1 MTSKVETQKQ
11 DVLII
16 GGGPVGL
23 SCAYYLLKSGRQ
35 VTVLDAKEIGKGSG
49 SGNAGHIVPS
59 HIIPLAA
66 PGVVTSAL
74 KWMLDPEHSPFG
86 MKVSLNPN
94 YLSWLLKFVLAC
106 SEGNVQRNI
115 KPLNDLGQLSAKN
128 FARIVSEEKF
138 DCSYQ
143 EKGLL
148 FLYKTEKAFHDGQH
162 EGEFMQK
169 HGIPVSVYDKIKV
182 HEVEPAA
189 LDDVIGGVHF
199 TGDAHLNPAVFL
211 RLLRERVRAMG
222 AELLENTSV
231 TGFETANGKIT
242 KVKTSAGDFEA
253 EQVILAAGALTP
265 SVAKDL
271 KLNIPIQPARG
282 YSLTMSA
289 TKTMPSHALI
299 LGERRI
305 AVSPVDGLLR
315 FTGRLEVGNYSM
327 EPNPIWIQRIE
338 NSAREYLRLDEILDV
353 KETWAGLRPTTPDG
367 VPIIGKS
374 PNHDNLFLATGHAML
389 GLSLGL
395 GTGQVVAELLNG
407 QEPAVSLSAMR
418 LERF

>member
-1 MTSKVETQKQ
+1 MTTKS
-11 DVLII
+11 DVLIV

-23 SCAYYLLKSGRQ
+23 SCAYYLMKSGRK
-35 VTVLDAKEIGKGSG
+35 VTILDAKEIGKGSG

-66 PGVVTSAL
+66 PGVVTSTL
-74 KWMLDPEHSPFG
+74 KWMLDPMHSPFG
-86 MKVSLNPN
+86 MKVSLDPN

-106 SEGNVQRNI
+106 NEANVQRSIN
-115 KPLNDLGQLSAKN
+115 PLNDLGQLSAKN
-128 FARIVSEEKF
+128 FAQMIAEEKF

-148 FLYKTEKAFHDGQH
+148 FLYKTEEAFNGGKH

-169 HGIPVSVYDKIKV
+169 YGIPVSVYDKTKI

-211 RLLRERVRAMG
+211 KLLSDRVRALG
-222 AELLENTSV
+222 AEMFENTPV
-231 TGFETANGKIT
+231 TGFESAEGKVRV
-242 KVKTSAGDFEA
+242 VKTSRGEFEA

-265 SVAKDL
+265 SMARDL

-282 YSLTMSA
+282 YSMTMSA
-289 TKTMPSHALI
+289 TKQMPSHALI

-305 AVSPVDGLLR
+305 AVSPMGDILR

-327 EPNPIWIQRIE
+327 TPNPIWIQRIE
-338 NSAREYLRLDEILDV
+338 NSAREYLRLDEKLDI

-367 VPIIGKS
+367 VPIIGRS
-374 PNHDNLFLATGHAML
+374 PRHSNLVLAAGHAML
-389 GLSLGL
+389 GLSLGP
-395 GTGQVVAELLNG
+395 GTGQVVAELING
-407 QEPAVSLSAMR
+407 KETAFDLRPLRM
-418 LERF
+418 ERF

>member
-1 MTSKVETQKQ
+1 MTTKS
-11 DVLII
+11 DILII

-23 SCAYYLLKSGRQ
+23 SCAYYLLKSGRK
-35 VTVLDAKEIGKGSG
+35 VTILDAKEIGKGSG

-74 KWMLDPEHSPFG
+74 KWMLDPAHSPFG

-94 YLSWLLKFVLAC
+94 YISWLLKFVFAC
-106 SEGNVQRNI
+106 NEANVQRSI

-128 FARIVSEEKF
+128 FAQIVAEEKF

-148 FLYKTEKAFHDGQH
+148 FLYKTEKALHDGQH

-169 HGIPVSVYDKIKV
+169 HGIPVSVYDKMKI

-211 RLLRERVRAMG
+211 KLLSDLVRVMG
-222 AELLENTSV
+222 AEVLENITV
-231 TGFETANGKIT
+231 TGFESANGKIT
-242 KVKTSAGDFEA
+242 KVKTNTGDFDA
-253 EQVILAAGALTP
+253 EQVVLAAGAWSP
-265 SVAKDL
+265 SIARDL
-271 KLNIPIQPARG
+271 KLSIPIQPARG
-282 YSLTMSA
+282 YSLTVSA
-289 TKTMPSHALI
+289 NKQMPSHALI

-305 AVSPVDGLLR
+305 AVSPMGDVLR

-327 EPNPIWIQRIE
+327 TPNPVWLQRIE
-338 NSAREYLRLDEILDV
+338 NSAREYLRLDEKLDV

-374 PNHDNLFLATGHAML
+374 PKHGNLILATGHAML
-389 GLSLGL
+389 GLSLGP

-407 QEPAVSLSAMR
+407 QEASVSLSPMR